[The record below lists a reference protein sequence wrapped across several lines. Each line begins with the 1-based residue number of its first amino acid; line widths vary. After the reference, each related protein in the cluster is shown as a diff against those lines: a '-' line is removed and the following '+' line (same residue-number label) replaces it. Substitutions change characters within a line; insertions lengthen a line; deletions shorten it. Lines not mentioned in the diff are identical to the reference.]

1 MFNRCI
7 TGLIV
12 RGEHEAREAGKKL
25 TIVQLLHLVA
35 GFLAKGFLAWI

>member
-1 MFNRCI
+1 MLNWFI

-25 TIVQLLHLVA
+25 TADLLLDLVA
-35 GFLAKGFLAWI
+35 GFLAKGFLALI